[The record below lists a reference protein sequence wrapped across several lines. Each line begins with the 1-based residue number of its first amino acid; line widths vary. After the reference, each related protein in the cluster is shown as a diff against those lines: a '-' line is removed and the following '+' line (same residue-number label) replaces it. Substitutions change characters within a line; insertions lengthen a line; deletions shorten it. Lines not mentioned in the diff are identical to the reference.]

1 MDTKIR
7 LYFYDKIKSDLV
19 AQLNKEQSHYIKN
32 VMRLKVGDS
41 FLIFNIQGE
50 WQVVIKNFESKKVFI
65 KVLDKLRNE
74 AVSKNLWLAF
84 SPIRQN
90 LLNFMIQKTTEL
102 GVENFIPI
110 ISERSITKELN
121 TERMKKIFIESS
133 EQSNRLNVPK
143 IISPIKLKNFLLEFP
158 KNGILIFCDLNSSK
172 NDLNKIL
179 LRKKQGPI
187 CVLIG
192 PEGDFTEKER
202 KYILSFDQSHSISL
216 GQNILRTETAAI
228 AAVSI
233 VSFQL

>member
-158 KNGILIFCDLNSSK
+158 KNGTLIFCDLNSSK

-179 LRKKQGPI
+179 LRKKQGPM